1 MENTRFTHARQAGLL
16 MPVSSL
22 PNRHGI
28 GDFGP
33 ETYAFLKD
41 VKKAGFGLWQILPLT
56 PIGYGHSPYQPLSSL
71 AMDEIYISLD
81 LLVRKGLLKSVP
93 PYRQKSKRVNFE
105 KVRAFKGKYLR
116 RAYRKAIKDS
126 QTFLS
131 RLLNRRAKYF
141 NYAVFITLKNANEG
155 KAWNEWRLEH
165 RSWATD
171 GKLDLAP
178 YLDEICYQLFLQDLL
193 IKQWT
198 ALKGKAHS
206 LGLEIIG
213 DLPFYVGYDSV
224 DCYTNQEYFYLDHQ
238 NLPTLISGVGPD
250 YFSKTGQRWGNPIYN
265 FPALKAKNYEFLI
278 RRILDCG
285 EIYDLIRLDH
295 FRAFDTYYVIDAK
308 EATAERGE
316 WKLGPGRDFFDELFK
331 CFDATRIIAE
341 DLGDIRPEV
350 LDLRDYYNFPGMNVL
365 QFEILSE
372 KEIAVN
378 PHNVYYIGTHDND
391 TLKGWYLK
399 LTQEERVQLR
409 KILAKEGLSGDI
421 FAQMMEYALK
431 RPNALSV
438 LFMGDIL
445 KLNNKAR
452 INVPG
457 IIDDINWTYRLQSLL
472 TFEEK
477 IKLLRKMIKESNRL
491 INA

>member
-1 MENTRFTHARQAGLL
+1 MENARFTHARQAGLL

-56 PIGYGHSPYQPLSSL
+56 PIGYGHSPYQPFASS

-81 LLVRKGLLKSVP
+81 LLVKKGLLKSVP
-93 PYRQKSKRVNFE
+93 PYRQKSKRVNYE
-105 KVRAFKGKYLR
+105 KVRAFKEKYLR
-116 RAYRKAIKDS
+116 RAFRQAVKRNPNYP
-126 QTFLS
+126 TFLMS
-131 RLLNRRAKYF
+131 RPHANF
-141 NYAVFITLKNANEG
+141 QYAAFMSLKKANGG
-155 KAWNEWRLEH
+155 KPWNEWPLEQQNWGENM
-165 RSWATD
+165 S
-171 GKLDLAP
+171 LDFEP
-178 YLDEICYQLFLQDLL
+178 YYDEIYYQLFVQSLL
-193 IKQWT
+193 TQQWR
-198 ALKGKAHS
+198 ALKKKAHAY
-206 LGLEIIG
+206 GLQIIG
-213 DLPFYVGYDSV
+213 DLPFYVGFDSV
-224 DCYTNQEYFYLDHQ
+224 DCYFNRHYFYL
-238 NLPTLISGVGPD
+238 NNKKEPTLISGVGPD

-265 FPALKAKNYEFLI
+265 FEALKADRYGMLI
-278 RRILDCG
+278 KRILSCG

-331 CFDATRIIAE
+331 HFDATRIIAE

-421 FAQMMEYALK
+421 FTQMMEYALK

-438 LFMGDIL
+438 LFLGDIL